1 MKISRIDCF
10 PLKITTP
17 QAYLGGEVK
26 ASDSSDYY
34 YRPEYRCV
42 YSRKMETCLVKIT
55 TDSGH
60 VGWGEALAPVV
71 PQVIAE
77 LITQLFAPLLTGQSP
92 FASQVLNARMYDAM
106 RDRGHITGYHIDAL
120 AAVDIALWDL
130 KGQILNQPV
139 YQLLGGAFREQI
151 PCYVSGLPEP
161 DLPARCALAL
171 RWQQKGFNAIK
182 LALGY
187 GVQQDIENVRAIR
200 DALGPQAS
208 LFLDAHWNYSV
219 AQAAELA
226 NALHPL
232 GVGFLEAPLLP
243 EDIAGHRELRAKSPL
258 PIALGETER
267 TRYQFK
273 PFIEQRAMDIV
284 QPDVG
289 RTGIT
294 ELMHIASLAQ
304 TWNLQVAPHLSVGL
318 GPCIAASIHVA
329 AALPNLFM
337 LEYQPPVFELANQLL
352 DTPLVCEAGHY
363 TLPQGAGLGIAIN
376 EARVRESVMGVTC

>member
-26 ASDSSDYY
+26 ASDSDYY

-200 DALGPQAS
+200 NTLGPHAS

>member
-26 ASDSSDYY
+26 ASDSDYY

-77 LITQLFAPLLTGQSP
+77 LITQLFAPLLTDQSP

-130 KGQILNQPV
+130 KGQILDQPV

-200 DALGPQAS
+200 DALGPHAS

-318 GPCIAASIHVA
+318 GPCIAASIHIA

>member
-26 ASDSSDYY
+26 ASDSDYY

-92 FASQVLNARMYDAM
+92 FASQVHNARMYDAM

-130 KGQILNQPV
+130 KGQILDQPV

-267 TRYQFK
+267 TRYQFR

-363 TLPQGAGLGIAIN
+363 ALPQGAGLGIAIN

>member
-26 ASDSSDYY
+26 ASDSDYY

-139 YQLLGGAFREQI
+139 YQLLGGAFRDQI

>member
-26 ASDSSDYY
+26 ASDSDYY

-130 KGQILNQPV
+130 KGQILDQPV

-200 DALGPQAS
+200 DTLGPQAS

-273 PFIEQRAMDIV
+273 PFIERRAMDIV

-337 LEYQPPVFELANQLL
+337 LEYQPPVFALANQLL

>member
-26 ASDSSDYY
+26 ASDSDYY

-130 KGQILNQPV
+130 KGQILDQPV

-200 DALGPQAS
+200 DTLGPHAS

>member
-26 ASDSSDYY
+26 ASDSDYY

-42 YSRKMETCLVKIT
+42 YSRKMEACLVKIT

-77 LITQLFAPLLTGQSP
+77 LITQLFAPLLTDQSP

-139 YQLLGGAFREQI
+139 YQLLGGAFRDQI

-200 DALGPQAS
+200 NTLGPHAS

>member
-17 QAYLGGEVK
+17 QPYLGGEVK
-26 ASDSSDYY
+26 ASDSDYY

-77 LITQLFAPLLTGQSP
+77 IITQLFAPLLTGQSP

>member
-26 ASDSSDYY
+26 ASDSDYY

-77 LITQLFAPLLTGQSP
+77 LITHLFAPLLTGQSP

-363 TLPQGAGLGIAIN
+363 TLPQGAGLGIAVN

>member
-26 ASDSSDYY
+26 ASDSDYY

-200 DALGPQAS
+200 DALGPHAS

>member
-26 ASDSSDYY
+26 ASDSDYY

-139 YQLLGGAFREQI
+139 YQLLGGAFRDQI

-200 DALGPQAS
+200 DILGPQAS

-376 EARVRESVMGVTC
+376 EARMRESVMGVTC

>member
-26 ASDSSDYY
+26 ASDSDYY

-200 DALGPQAS
+200 DTLGPHAS

>member
-26 ASDSSDYY
+26 ASDSDYY

-77 LITQLFAPLLTGQSP
+77 IITQLFAPLLTGQSP

-363 TLPQGAGLGIAIN
+363 MLPQGAGLGIAIN

>member
-26 ASDSSDYY
+26 ASDSDYY

-267 TRYQFK
+267 TRYQFR

>member
-26 ASDSSDYY
+26 ASDSDYY

-139 YQLLGGAFREQI
+139 YQLLGGAFRDQI

-187 GVQQDIENVRAIR
+187 GVLQDIENVRAIR

-267 TRYQFK
+267 TRYQFR

>member
-26 ASDSSDYY
+26 ASDSDYY

-200 DALGPQAS
+200 DILGPQAS

-352 DTPLVCEAGHY
+352 DTPLVCEEGHY

>member
-26 ASDSSDYY
+26 ASDSDYY

-77 LITQLFAPLLTGQSP
+77 IITQLFAPLLTGQSP

-139 YQLLGGAFREQI
+139 YQLLGGAFRDQI

-200 DALGPQAS
+200 DALGTQAS

-267 TRYQFK
+267 TRYQFR

>member
-26 ASDSSDYY
+26 ASDSDYY

-130 KGQILNQPV
+130 KGQILDQPV

-200 DALGPQAS
+200 DALGPHAS

-294 ELMHIASLAQ
+294 ELMHIASLAL

>member
-26 ASDSSDYY
+26 ASDSDYY

-120 AAVDIALWDL
+120 AAVDMALWDL

>member
-10 PLKITTP
+10 PLKIITP

-26 ASDSSDYY
+26 ASDSDYY

-77 LITQLFAPLLTGQSP
+77 LITHLFAPLLTGQSP

-130 KGQILNQPV
+130 KGQILDQPV

-200 DALGPQAS
+200 DTLGPQAS

-363 TLPQGAGLGIAIN
+363 TLPQGAGLGIAVN

>member
-1 MKISRIDCF
+1 MKISHVECF
-10 PLKITTP
+10 PLRITP
-17 QAYLGGEVK
+17 QQAYLGGSAQEG
-26 ASDSSDYY
+26 DTDYY

-42 YSRKMETCLVKIT
+42 YSRKMETCLVRIT
-55 TDSGH
+55 TDDGH

-77 LITQLFAPLLTGQSP
+77 LITHLFAPLLKGQSP
-92 FASQVLNARMYDAM
+92 FSSAVLNSRMYDAM

-130 KGQILNQPV
+130 KGNILNQPV
-139 YQLLGGAFREQI
+139 YQLLGGAYRDSI

-161 DLPARCALAL
+161 DLDARCALAK
-171 RWQQKGFNAIK
+171 RWQEKGFTAVK

-187 GVQQDIENVRAIR
+187 GVKEDINNVRAIR
-200 DALGPQAS
+200 ETLGEEADI
-208 LFLDAHWNYSV
+208 FLDAHWNYSV

-232 GVGFLEAPLLP
+232 GLGFLEAPLLP
-243 EDIAGHRELRAKSPL
+243 EDIAGHRELRAKSPV
-258 PIALGETER
+258 PVALGETER

-273 PFIEQRAMDIV
+273 PFIEQRAADIL

-289 RTGIT
+289 RTGIS
-294 ELMHIASLAQ
+294 ELMHIAALAE

-329 AALPNLFM
+329 AAIPNLFM
-337 LEYQPPVFELANQLL
+337 LEYQPPVFAIANQLL
-352 DTPLVCEAGHY
+352 NTPLVCEQGHY
-363 TLPQGAGLGIAIN
+363 QLPHAAGLGIDIN
-376 EARVRESVMGVTC
+376 EDRLRESLMETTC

>member
-1 MKISRIDCF
+1 
-10 PLKITTP
+10 
-17 QAYLGGEVK
+17 
-26 ASDSSDYY
+26 
-34 YRPEYRCV
+34 
-42 YSRKMETCLVKIT
+42 
-55 TDSGH
+55 
-60 VGWGEALAPVV
+60 
-71 PQVIAE
+71 
-77 LITQLFAPLLTGQSP
+77 
-92 FASQVLNARMYDAM
+92 
-106 RDRGHITGYHIDAL
+106 
-120 AAVDIALWDL
+120 
-130 KGQILNQPV
+130 
-139 YQLLGGAFREQI
+139 
-151 PCYVSGLPEP
+151 
-161 DLPARCALAL
+161 AL

-208 LFLDAHWNYSV
+208 LFLDVHWNYSV

-267 TRYQFK
+267 TRYQFRPFIEQYQFR

>member
-10 PLKITTP
+10 PLKITAP
-17 QAYLGGEVK
+17 QPYLGGEVK
-26 ASDSSDYY
+26 ASDSDYY

-130 KGQILNQPV
+130 KGQILDQPV

-200 DALGPQAS
+200 DTLGPQAT

-267 TRYQFK
+267 TRYQFR

-289 RTGIT
+289 RTGIS

-363 TLPQGAGLGIAIN
+363 ALPQGAGLGIAVN
-376 EARVRESVMGVTC
+376 EARVRESVMEVTC

>member
-26 ASDSSDYY
+26 ASDSDYY

-200 DALGPQAS
+200 DALGPHAS

-226 NALHPL
+226 NALHPF

>member
-26 ASDSSDYY
+26 ASDSDYY

-77 LITQLFAPLLTGQSP
+77 LITHLFAPLLTGQSP

-139 YQLLGGAFREQI
+139 YQLLGGAFRDQI

-363 TLPQGAGLGIAIN
+363 TLPQGAGLGIAVN

>member
-26 ASDSSDYY
+26 ASDSDYY

-130 KGQILNQPV
+130 KGQILDQPV

-267 TRYQFK
+267 TRYQFR

-337 LEYQPPVFELANQLL
+337 LEYQPPVFELANHLL

-363 TLPQGAGLGIAIN
+363 ALPQGAGLGIAIN

>member
-26 ASDSSDYY
+26 ASDSDYY

-139 YQLLGGAFREQI
+139 YQLLGGAFRDQI

-267 TRYQFK
+267 TRYQFR

>member
-26 ASDSSDYY
+26 ASDSDYY

-139 YQLLGGAFREQI
+139 YQLLGGAFRDQI

-200 DALGPQAS
+200 NTLGPQAS

>member
-26 ASDSSDYY
+26 ASDSDYY

-267 TRYQFK
+267 TRYQFR

-352 DTPLVCEAGHY
+352 DTPLMCEAGHY
-363 TLPQGAGLGIAIN
+363 ALPQGAGLGIAIN

>member
-26 ASDSSDYY
+26 ASDSDYY

-77 LITQLFAPLLTGQSP
+77 IITQLFAPLLTGQSP

-139 YQLLGGAFREQI
+139 YQLLGGAFRDQI

-200 DALGPQAS
+200 NTLGPQAS

-226 NALHPL
+226 NALYPL

>member
-10 PLKITTP
+10 PLKITAP

-26 ASDSSDYY
+26 ASDSDYY

-130 KGQILNQPV
+130 KGQILDQPV

-200 DALGPQAS
+200 DTLGPQAT

-267 TRYQFK
+267 TRYQFR

-289 RTGIT
+289 RTGIS

-363 TLPQGAGLGIAIN
+363 ALPQGAGLGIAVN
-376 EARVRESVMGVTC
+376 EARVRESVMEVTC